1 MRPKKLVLYG
11 VALAMLAALGL
22 WMRDAVRVDRCLDHG
37 GRRDYEDRACGG
49 ERRSARSVPL

>member
-11 VALAMLAALGL
+11 AALAVLAALGL

-37 GRRDYEDRACGG
+37 GRWDYVDRACEG
-49 ERRSARSVPL
+49 ERRYE